1 QWLLPNDVLSIAALR
16 FNVIYEPP
24 ADRPPPPRIGLET
37 AKATPTLS
45 RMDKSAAPSSSSGRL
60 LGELLPCGGGD
71 PIPLRKSKLIVGR
84 RPECD
89 ITTPVSAVS
98 GQHCE
103 LELKDGHWNVR
114 DLNSRHGTR
123 VNGVQSMAKELMP
136 GDVLWIANQRFKIVY
151 TIAGQPPPAT

>member
-1 QWLLPNDVLSIAALR
+1 LAVEGPMLGKLAPCGGGPALPLLKPRLVIGRHDGCDLVLRYVVVSARHCELELRGGYWLGRDLKSSNGTRVNGAPCAEQWLLPNDVLSIAALR

-71 PIPLRKSKLIVGR
+71 PIPLRKSKLIV
-84 RPECD
+84 
-89 ITTPVSAVS
+89 
-98 GQHCE
+98 
-103 LELKDGHWNVR
+103 
-114 DLNSRHGTR
+114 
-123 VNGVQSMAKELMP
+123 
-136 GDVLWIANQRFKIVY
+136 
-151 TIAGQPPPAT
+151 